1 VNFPDEVT
9 DLLVTTFQDL
19 RRGQTKDQVP
29 LSKPSAVMSTA
40 EAVNVAHAAALEA
53 AFLGNGDVGGAH
65 IGRQLRGVIVKD
77 NAEDV
82 KKVRAYVDHIV
93 KERARRSK
101 VWADFH
107 GAVKALK
114 DDS

>member
-1 VNFPDEVT
+1 MIDADPAVEERSAPGRVAQEVAE
-9 DLLVTTFQDL
+9 
-19 RRGQTKDQVP
+19 RRT
-29 LSKPSAVMSTA
+29 AV
-40 EAVNVAHAAALEA
+40 LEA

-65 IGRQLRGVIVKD
+65 VGRQLQGVIVKD

-101 VWADFH
+101 VWSDFL
-107 GAVKALK
+107 GAVKVMK
-114 DDS
+114 DQS